1 MAQRSVLHLKE
12 GEWAYIQSLEEL
24 DLTCRLMTLGVLPK
38 SKVQLVRKAPF
49 GGAYY
54 LKINENCVAVRTE
67 EAKHILI
74 D

>member
-1 MAQRSVLHLKE
+1 MTQRSVLHLRE

-24 DLTCRLMTLGVLPK
+24 DLTCRLLTLGVLPK
-38 SKVQLVRKAPF
+38 SKVHLVRKAPF

>member
-1 MAQRSVLHLKE
+1 MHLRE

>member
-1 MAQRSVLHLKE
+1 MTQRSVLHLRE

>member
-1 MAQRSVLHLKE
+1 MTQRSVLHLRE

-24 DLTCRLMTLGVLPK
+24 DLTCRLLTLGVLPK